1 MMDRLA
7 AGAMAGPH
15 VNANRLR
22 ARLGEDS
29 GQGTVEYA
37 GLAMAIG
44 VLLIAVGSY
53 LGGKDHGIGSVITSA
68 IQGAVEGAVWG
79 GGGGRGQVG
88 PAGEPALGWRRLH
101 APPPPPFI
109 FASPMRAAG
118 GTLSTVDASGPPPP
132 GPEEVRLRERLE
144 SNDP

>member
-7 AGAMAGPH
+7 AGAMAGLH

-22 ARLGEDS
+22 ARLGEEN

-53 LGGKDHGIGSVITSA
+53 LGGKDHGIGSVMTLGRSPSAALTFAFTAVQVVPEFTSRVCTGCGVQRSLDA
-68 IQGAVEGAVWG
+68 FHKHQFGKG
-79 GGGGRGQVG
+79 GVRPRCKGCVR
-88 PAGEPALGWRRLH
+88 ADDTRR
-101 APPPPPFI
+101 
-109 FASPMRAAG
+109 ASTG
-118 GTLSTVDASGPPPP
+118 STA
-132 GPEEVRLRERLE
+132 
-144 SNDP
+144 